1 MFGMNQAKYD
11 SLPANLKKVIDAN
24 SGLKTSA
31 WAGEVGFDSIVEPF
45 SKMAKDRGNT
55 VASLPAAELQRWVK
69 ASENVDDDWVK
80 EVSAKGADGKKLLEE
95 ARALLKKYE
104 K

>member
-1 MFGMNQAKYD
+1 MNQAKYD
-11 SLPANLKKVIDAN
+11 SLSPALKKVIDNN
-24 SGLKTSA
+24 SGLATSA
-31 WAGEVGFDSIVEPF
+31 WAGATGFDAIVEPF

-55 VASLPAAELQRWVK
+55 VASLAPAELERWKK
-69 ASENVDDDWVK
+69 ASDNVDDDWVK
-80 EVSAKGADGKKLLEE
+80 EANAKGADGAKLLEE